1 METLDIKLPY
11 SDWTLILDSIRHY
24 IKYIDNMTVKND
36 DISEDE
42 LADLYT
48 DGENLKNLE
57 KQIDQQFEKQFGRY
71 ISAL

>member
-11 SDWTLILDSIRHY
+11 SDWTLIFDSIRHY
-24 IKYIDNMTVKND
+24 IKYIDNLNPKD
-36 DISEDE
+36 EISEDE

-57 KQIDQQFEKQFGRY
+57 KQISQNFEKQFGKY
-71 ISAL
+71 ISISV

>member
-11 SDWTLILDSIRHY
+11 SDWALIFDSVRHY
-24 IKYIDNMTVKND
+24 IKYIDNLTNPND
-36 DISEDE
+36 EISEDE

-57 KQIDQQFEKQFGRY
+57 KQIYQQFEKQFGQY
-71 ISAL
+71 LSV

>member
-24 IKYIDNMTVKND
+24 IKYIDNLTDKID

-57 KQIDQQFEKQFGRY
+57 KQIDQQFEKQFGQY
-71 ISAL
+71 ISV

>member
-11 SDWTLILDSIRHY
+11 SDWTLIFDSVRHY
-24 IKYIDNMTVKND
+24 IKYIDNLTNPND
-36 DISEDE
+36 EISEDE

-57 KQIDQQFEKQFGRY
+57 KQIYQQFEKQFGEY
-71 ISAL
+71 ISI

>member
-1 METLDIKLPY
+1 MDTLDIKLSY

-24 IKYIDNMTVKND
+24 TQYIESLNGPTENL
-36 DISEDE
+36 SEDE

-57 KQIDQQFEKQFGRY
+57 RQISQIFEKQFGQY
-71 ISAL
+71 

>member
-24 IKYIDNMTVKND
+24 IKYIDNLTVKID

-57 KQIDQQFEKQFGRY
+57 KQIDQQFEKQFGQY

>member
-24 IKYIDNMTVKND
+24 IKYIDNLTVKID